1 MSINELQSQNKI
13 HTSKYDNLY
22 QKYSKNLV
30 DEVSKRDPTKNTYL
44 EWMLEQISSGANID
58 EVEDLIKFYNRFKA
72 KFKDI
77 NEYNFETLSN
87 DINDYKDNEERMRSG
102 GVILYED
109 DDFILVRPDDRNACI
124 SYGRGT
130 NWCVSS
136 SETDKMYK
144 HYSTANDLFY
154 FVINK
159 HRDQKLAFR
168 FNRKDGDIKLAEI
181 ENPNQEPHNLSESAA
196 KEYLGNNYNKFY
208 AIMLADSPKA
218 PDTEDYRNKKE
229 MLDNIEN
236 DLLLGKEVHYDA
248 KIMFMENRDLSPEV
262 QMILANDEG
271 LGVRKIFAYKEN
283 LLPEVQMLLA
293 NDEDLGVRRSFAY
306 NRNLLPEIQM
316 LFANDPEVKKDLA
329 YNENLI
335 PEVQMLLANDR
346 DPKVRRYF
354 AYNENLLPEVQ
365 MLLANDK
372 EPEVRKYF
380 AYNENLLPEVQMLLA
395 NDKDPEVRRAFAYSN
410 ENLLPEVQMLLANDK
425 DPEVRKN
432 FAHYNR
438 NLLPEVQMI
447 LANDRDPEVRNSL
460 THNSNLTP
468 EVEAII
474 DSKRI

>member
-1 MSINELQSQNKI
+1 MPIFILTQSIQYLNRTISISCNIEETLDSLGVSTEVKNFVIASGKDIPKYIAILKQFPNISINELQSQNKI

-77 NEYNFETLSN
+77 NEYDFETLSN

-130 NWCVSS
+130 SWCVSS
-136 SETDKMYK
+136 SETDEMYK
-144 HYSTANDLFY
+144 YYSTANDLFY

-159 HRDQKLAFR
+159 HRNQKLAFR
-168 FNRKDGDIKLAEI
+168 FNRQNGDIKLAEI
-181 ENPNQEPHNLSESAA
+181 ENPKQEPYNLSESAA

-218 PDTEDYRNKKE
+218 PDTEHYRNKQE

-248 KIMFMENRDLSPEV
+248 KVMLIENRDLSPEV
-262 QMILANDEG
+262 QMVLANDYS
-271 LGVRKIFAYKEN
+271 LFNI
-283 LLPEVQMLLA
+283 LA
-293 NDEDLGVRRSFAY
+293 QY
-306 NRNLLPEIQM
+306 
-316 LFANDPEVKKDLA
+316 
-329 YNENLI
+329 NLI
-335 PEVQMLLANDR
+335 PEAQMALLNQTPYFYYGEEYLARNPNVAPIVQLILATKKR
-346 DPKVRRYF
+346 KVRH
-354 AYNENLLPEVQ
+354 ALAQNLAITP
-365 MLLANDK
+365 K
-372 EPEVRKYF
+372 T
-380 AYNENLLPEVQMLLA
+380 
-395 NDKDPEVRRAFAYSN
+395 
-410 ENLLPEVQMLLANDK
+410 
-425 DPEVRKN
+425 
-432 FAHYNR
+432 
-438 NLLPEVQMI
+438 QMI
-447 LANDRDPEVRNSL
+447 LANEDAYITNALLKNPSL
-460 THNSNLTP
+460 TIEAKEMINYIRQSHSNLYH
-468 EVEAII
+468 EQ
-474 DSKRI
+474 